1 MQNDPTTPS
10 SPFPHAPENL
20 PGFSA
25 PEAPAPRLSTGARI
39 AIYLGSAV
47 LLTLLLGLMPTEAN
61 GVSIP
66 GTTFPWLM
74 FLQEILLFGSAFLPA
89 CLLAQFEFRA
99 IADYGLPFRQ
109 FLGARFWQGCLLG
122 LAEISLLIGG
132 IALFGGY
139 KFGSI
144 ALPGAGPVAKWFVF
158 WFVFFLVVGLYEE
171 FAFRGYLQFTL
182 TDAIGFWPAAV
193 ILSLGF
199 GSLHLLNR
207 GENWVGAASVATVG
221 LVFALALQRTGNLWF
236 VVGWHA
242 AFDFGETFL
251 YSVPNS
257 GALFNGHLSNA
268 SLQGPV
274 WLTGGSVGPEGSVFS
289 FVIMGLAALLI
300 HFLFPQPKYSTER
313 SVPTAGPQTA
323 LQRTRSETNTS

>member
-1 MQNDPTTPS
+1 MPNEPAN
-10 SPFPHAPENL
+10 SPL
-20 PGFSA
+20 PLRPDSDSQPQPFSV
-25 PEAPAPRLSTGARI
+25 EVPAPRFSPGTRI
-39 AIYLGSAV
+39 AIYLGTVV
-47 LLTLLLGLMPTEAN
+47 LLTLVLSLMPTEAN

-66 GTTFPWLM
+66 GTVFPWLM
-74 FLQEILLFGSAFLPA
+74 LLQEALLFASVFGPA

-99 IADYGLPFRQ
+99 AADYGLPFEQ
-109 FLGARFWQGCLLG
+109 FLRTRFWQGCLLG
-122 LAEISLLIGG
+122 LAEVSLLIGCV
-132 IALFGGY
+132 AVFGGY
-139 KFGSI
+139 TFGSLV
-144 ALPGAGPVAKWFVF
+144 LPGARAIAEWLVF
-158 WFVFFLVVGLYEE
+158 WFVFFVVVGLYEE

-182 TDAIGFWPAAV
+182 TEAIGFWPAAV

-257 GALFNGHLSNA
+257 GAVFHGHLSNA
-268 SLQGPV
+268 SLHGPS

-289 FVIMGLAALLI
+289 FVIMGLAALLV
-300 HFLFPQPKYSTER
+300 HFIFPRGKYSTER
-313 SVPTAGPQTA
+313 VVPAAGIQAA
-323 LQRTRSETNTS
+323 L